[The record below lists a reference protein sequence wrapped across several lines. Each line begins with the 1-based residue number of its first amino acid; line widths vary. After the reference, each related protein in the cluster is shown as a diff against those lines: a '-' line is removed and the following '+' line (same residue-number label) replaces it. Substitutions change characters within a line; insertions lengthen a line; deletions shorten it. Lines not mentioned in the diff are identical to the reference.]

1 VKRQIRHWLLGAA
14 ALSGWACGSPEPG
27 PWVQEEGFR
36 WRELAEPS
44 GHSDGLTR
52 LDGARIGIEF
62 TNVLSE
68 DSQARNRILGQGS
81 GVAFGD
87 VDGDGLVDVF
97 FAASEGGSRLFRNRG
112 GWRFEDVTEGSGI
125 DLWDTEATSVV
136 FADVDGDRDLDLFVG
151 ALEGPNHLFVN
162 DGEGGFTDRA
172 TAAGLVE
179 DRGSMTAAFA
189 DIDGDGDLDL
199 YVGNNRQ
206 RAADDVFHPADRS
219 FERIIVMEDGKP
231 VISPRHRGYYRVS
244 VQPDGSRQRVEF
256 GEPDDFYLN
265 DGNGNF
271 ERMPFDGG
279 RFFDHNG
286 EPVERE
292 SDDWALAARFHDLDG
307 DLDPDL
313 YVANDFE
320 SNDHIWIN
328 RGDGTF
334 QAIAREALRTTS
346 AAAMAVDFSDVDRDG
361 REDIFVVDMLATTRE
376 RFQQMRQLM
385 EGGPVV
391 PGVIDFRVQRNR
403 NTLFVQ
409 RPDGTFQE
417 MANYAG
423 VEASNWSWGMM
434 FLDVDLDGFEDL
446 LINNGYQWDQQN
458 MDMNRD
464 LAMNPDPEWQRTI
477 LKYPT
482 LRERN
487 VAFRNMGDSTFQRA
501 DSLWGWGEEPDVS
514 QGLAAADVDGD
525 GDLDL
530 ALNRMND
537 PALLYRNDAQ
547 AARLAVRLRGADG
560 NTNGVG
566 SKIRVLGG
574 SVPEQVKEVSS
585 GGIYLS
591 HAEPL
596 YSFAAGSSQSLTIR
610 IDWRSG
616 RHSVIEGALPGRLYE
631 ITEPAGGLAE
641 PVPGAGDARSAM
653 AEGQGEGTGQ
663 DTAPPLF
670 EDVSELIA
678 PAYHMDVMFD
688 DFARQPLLPMKLSQL
703 GPGVTWHDWDSD
715 GDLDLI
721 VPGGRGGDLIVY
733 RNDGH
738 TFGANAILRATVD
751 QSAAIPMPGM
761 GLLVGQSNYE
771 APTPDSA
778 LAIPGLVS
786 LKRSGAQAVA
796 APDLY
801 TSGPIAVADM
811 DGDGDL
817 DAFLGGRTIPTRY
830 PMPAGSRVFSND
842 KGRLS
847 LDTLVSAPFRS
858 VGMVSGAVFSDVD
871 GDGDPDL
878 VLALEWGPMRLFIN
892 EGGRFRDATERWG
905 LWELTNRWNGVN
917 TVDADGD
924 GRMDLVGTAWGRNT
938 SYTQYAELDA
948 QHPLRI
954 YGQDFDADGV
964 FDVIE
969 SFYDPVMG
977 AYVPRARLERLRG
990 ALRYVQRRSTP
1001 TNADYVKASVQE
1013 VVGPGLGRAY
1023 EAEAVTLD
1031 HFLFLNRG
1039 DHFEPVALPQ
1049 QAQLAPAFHVGAA
1062 DVDGDGAEDLFLS
1075 QNFFPTER
1083 NTFRFDA
1090 GQGLVLRG
1098 DGTGGFRPLP
1108 ATESGLA
1115 IYGEQRGAAF
1125 GDFDQDGRVDLAVSQ
1140 NGAETKLYRNVG
1152 AKQGLRV
1159 RLVGSAQNP
1168 SAIGAT
1174 IRMVYADGMG
1184 PAREIHAGA
1193 GYWSY
1198 DGPVQVMGLRE
1209 TPEAVWVRWPGG
1221 EESTTPLNADTLELV
1236 IRKR

>member
-1 VKRQIRHWLLGAA
+1 VTPHLKALIGCTIALVGAA
-14 ALSGWACGSPEPG
+14 CSAPEPG
-27 PWVQEEGFR
+27 PWVQEDGFR
-36 WRELAEPS
+36 WRELAPPS
-44 GHSDGLTR
+44 GNADGLTVMS
-52 LDGARIGIEF
+52 GSRIGIDF

-97 FAASEGGSRLFRNRG
+97 FAASEGGSRLFKNKG
-112 GWRFEDVTEGSGI
+112 GWHFSDVTPASGI
-125 DLWDTEATSVV
+125 DLSDTEATSAV
-136 FADVDGDRDLDLFVG
+136 FADVDGDADLDLFVG
-151 ALEGPNHLFVN
+151 ALEGTNHLFFN
-162 DGEGGFTDRA
+162 DGTGVFTDRA
-172 TAAGLVE
+172 AEVGLVE
-179 DRGSMTAAFA
+179 NRGTMTTAFA

-219 FERIIVMEDGKP
+219 FDRIIVMEDGQS
-231 VISPRHRGYYRVS
+231 VISPRHRNYYRVK
-244 VQPDGSRQRVEF
+244 VEPDGTRQRVEF

-265 DGNGNF
+265 DGRGNF

-286 EPVERE
+286 APVQGE
-292 SDDWALAARFHDLDG
+292 SDDWALSARFHDLDG

-320 SNDHIWIN
+320 TPDHIWIN

-334 QAIAREALRTTS
+334 QAIAREAIRTTS
-346 AAAMAVDFSDVDRDG
+346 AAAMAVDFSDIDRDG

-385 EGGPVV
+385 EGIPDV
-391 PGVIDFRVQRNR
+391 PGKIDFRVQRNR

-417 MANYAG
+417 IANYAG
-423 VEASNWSWGMM
+423 VDASNWSWGIL
-434 FLDVDLDGFEDL
+434 FLDVDLDGYEDL

-458 MDMNRD
+458 MDMNRN

-477 LKYPT
+477 LKYPS

-487 VAFRNMGDSTFQRA
+487 IAFRNMGDSTFQRA
-501 DSLWGWGEEPDVS
+501 DSLWGWGASPDVS
-514 QGLAAADVDGD
+514 HGLAAADVDGD

-547 AARLAVRLRGADG
+547 AARVAVRLRGADG
-560 NTNGVG
+560 NTDGVG

-574 SVPEQVKEVSS
+574 SVPEQMKEVSS
-585 GGIYLS
+585 GGLYLS

-596 YSFAAGSSQSLTIR
+596 YTFAAGDSQTLTIQVE
-610 IDWRSG
+610 WRSG
-616 RHSVIEGALPGRLYE
+616 RRSVIEGAQPGRLYDV
-631 ITEPAGGLAE
+631 TEP
-641 PVPGAGDARSAM
+641 PGAQAPSDDVAADA
-653 AEGQGEGTGQ
+653 
-663 DTAPPLF
+663 DTAEAYVPLF
-670 EDVSELIA
+670 EDVSEMIG
-678 PAYHMDVMFD
+678 PAYHADLMFD

-715 GDLDLI
+715 GDVDLV
-721 VPGGRGGDLIVY
+721 VPSGRGGKLTVY
-733 RNDGH
+733 RNERDD
-738 TFGANAILRATVD
+738 FGVSEIFAATVD
-751 QSAAIPMPGM
+751 QSAAIPMPGL
-761 GLLVGQSNYE
+761 GLLIGQSNYE

-786 LKRSGAQAVA
+786 VTRNRTQPIAS
-796 APDLY
+796 PDLY
-801 TSGPIAVADM
+801 TSGPVAVADM

-830 PMPAGSRVFSND
+830 PMPATSRIFRNTG
-842 KGRLS
+842 GRLV
-847 LDTLVSAPFRS
+847 LDTLAGRPFES

-871 GDGDPDL
+871 ADGDPDL
-878 VLALEWGPMRLFIN
+878 VLALEWGPMRIFLN
-892 EGGRFRDATERWG
+892 ERGRFTDATEAWG
-905 LWELTNRWNGVN
+905 LSTLTNRWNGVN
-917 TVDADGD
+917 TIDADGD

-938 SYTQYAELDA
+938 SYLNYAEVNPE
-948 QHPLRI
+948 HPLRV
-954 YGQDFDADGV
+954 YGADFDADGV

-969 SFYDPVMG
+969 TFFDPVME
-977 AYVPRARLERLRG
+977 AYVPRARLERLGG
-990 ALRYVQRRSTP
+990 ALRYVQRRSAP
-1001 TNADYVKASVQE
+1001 TNAEYVRESVEE
-1013 VVGPGLGRAY
+1013 VIGAGLQRAIVG
-1023 EAEAVTLD
+1023 EANTLD
-1031 HFLFLNRG
+1031 HFLLMNRG
-1039 DHFEPVALPQ
+1039 DRFEAVPLPQ

-1062 DVDGDGAEDLFLS
+1062 DVDGDGEEDLFLA

-1083 NTFRFDA
+1083 HTFRFDA
-1090 GQGLVLRG
+1090 GQGLLLRG
-1098 DGTGGFRPLP
+1098 HGDGSFTPLA
-1108 ATESGLA
+1108 ATESGVA

-1140 NGAETKLYRNVG
+1140 NGAETKLYRNAG
-1152 AKQGLRV
+1152 AKPGLRV
-1159 RLVGSAQNP
+1159 RLLGSSGNP
-1168 SAIGAT
+1168 SGIGAT
-1174 IRMVYADGMG
+1174 IRVIYADKMG
-1184 PAREIHAGA
+1184 PAREVHGGA

-1198 DGPVQVMGLRE
+1198 DDPVQVMGLRGAP
-1209 TPEAVWVRWPGG
+1209 TAVWVRWPGG
-1221 EESTTPLNADTLELV
+1221 VETTTPVPPDAREIV
-1236 IRKR
+1236 IRRP